1 LNVSVSPMVKSSFA
15 PSVPP
20 LVQVVGLPVSSVP
33 SIWLPSYRQRFR
45 VWPGLETSY
54 AVQVKVRAWM
64 KVSCASLLLMLK
76 FTRGKPPDV
85 VCEAA
90 PRL

>member
-1 LNVSVSPMVKSSFA
+1 MFKSSLV

-33 SIWLPSYRQRFR
+33 SMVLPSYRQRFSVCVGR
-45 VWPGLETSY
+45 ETSY
-54 AVQVKVRAWM
+54 AVQVKVMAWM
-64 KVSCASLLLMLK
+64 KVFCASLLLMLK
-76 FTRGKPPDV
+76 FTRGKPLDV
-85 VCEAA
+85 VCEAE